1 MKTIPK
7 VCESVILEEL
17 QYKNTTV
24 FDEVDKSSKVLMHAA
39 TKKDEVTVPNDTFH
53 SYLTHMSQTSDDE
66 IANAINSTTLKYD
79 VFSTSNYSNIHR

>member
-1 MKTIPK
+1 
-7 VCESVILEEL
+7 
-17 QYKNTTV
+17 
-24 FDEVDKSSKVLMHAA
+24 MHAA